1 LAVAIGTAVLNL
13 IMEVV
18 MVFGLDLGV
27 PGSAWSTV
35 LAQTVGAAV
44 YLRVVLG
51 AARRTGA
58 GLRPERAGVLFS
70 ARSGAPLFVRTAALR
85 GAFLTATVVATSL
98 GRVDLAAHQIGY
110 EVWALL
116 ALAVDAVAI
125 AGQALT
131 GRLLGAGRADV
142 ARAAANRMIE
152 LSVAFGIVIGVV
164 LLALR
169 TPVAAIF
176 TDDPAVAALAA
187 FVLAHVALMQPLNGV
202 VFALD
207 GVLIGAGD
215 LRWLA
220 GAMLGASAVFAVAA
234 GLVSITGA
242 GLGWLW
248 AALWVLMI
256 ARAAT
261 LAHRYREERWMSV
274 GA

>member
-1 LAVAIGTAVLNL
+1 
-13 IMEVV
+13 
-18 MVFGLDLGV
+18 
-27 PGSAWSTV
+27 
-35 LAQTVGAAV
+35 
-44 YLRVVLG
+44 
-51 AARRTGA
+51 
-58 GLRPERAGVLFS
+58 VLFS
-70 ARSGAPLFVRTAALR
+70 ARSGVPLFVRTAALR

-131 GRLLGAGRADV
+131 GRLLGAGHAEV

-152 LSVAFGIVIGVV
+152 LSVAFGVVIGVV
-164 LLALR
+164 LLVLR
-169 TPVAAIF
+169 TPVAGIF
-176 TDDPAVAALAA
+176 TDDPAVTVLAA
-187 FVLAHVALMQPLNGV
+187 FVLVHVALMQPLNGV

-220 GAMLGASAVFAVAA
+220 LAMLGAAAVFAVAA

-248 AALWVLMI
+248 GALWVLML

-261 LAHRYREERWMSV
+261 LVHRYRQGRWVTV
-274 GA
+274 GAGAG